1 MSIKENEPTKNIG
14 RVFIWVAWLIAF
26 GLLVFTFQEVLE
38 AQWNPNTSPEYSLNQ
53 TGKAEVK
60 LKQNK
65 HGHYITQGKIN
76 EQNVVFLL
84 DTGATNVSIPVH
96 IAEKLNLQSYGSHIA
111 QTANGNVRVFKTK
124 LDQLSIGNIYLY
136 DISASINPGMKSDEI
151 LLGMSALKKVEFSQQ
166 NNHLILKEQ

>member
-96 IAEKLNLQSYGSHIA
+96 IAEKLSLIHI
-111 QTANGNVRVFKTK
+111 
-124 LDQLSIGNIYLY
+124 
-136 DISASINPGMKSDEI
+136 
-151 LLGMSALKKVEFSQQ
+151 
-166 NNHLILKEQ
+166 